1 MDVAAVSGLVTG
13 GVGFEVD
20 PTVTADSDSFLT
32 LLVAQL
38 RGQDPLEP
46 MDNQDFV
53 AQLVQF
59 SSLQN
64 MVELK
69 SVVLALVEAQRHSY
83 AVSLLG
89 REVEYVDEAGNSQLG
104 EVAQVNL
111 SAGGEPLLVI
121 DGNEI
126 YLDQVIAVSRS
137 AADA

>member
-1 MDVAAVSGLVTG
+1 MNVAAVSGLVTAG
-13 GVGFEVD
+13 TGFEVD
-20 PTVTADSDSFLT
+20 PTVTTDSDSFLL

-53 AQLVQF
+53 TQLVQF

-69 SVVLALVEAQRHSY
+69 SVVWALVEAQRHSY

-89 REVEYVDEAGNSQLG
+89 CEVEYMDEAGNLQQG

-111 SAGGEPLLVI
+111 SVGGEPLLVI

-126 YLDQVIAVSRS
+126 YLDQVIAVSHS